1 MIAGKAI
8 ITGIIIKLDQ
18 NKRIKDN
25 DKEEVH

>member
-8 ITGIIIKLDQ
+8 ITHIIIKLDQ
-18 NKRIKDN
+18 NKRIKDS